1 VGLVVLAL
9 QSGELVLLQ
18 SDHVEESVD
27 LAFSL
32 DLHVLVHFSDAGL
45 AVVVRIVSE
54 RGRHNAGA
62 SARTRTV

>member
-1 VGLVVLAL
+1 VGLIVLVL
-9 QSGELVLLQ
+9 KGGELVLLQ
-18 SDHVEESVD
+18 ADHMKESVD

-32 DLHVLVHFSDAGL
+32 DLHVLVHFSHAGL
-45 AVVVRIVSE
+45 AVVVRIASE